1 MATLYV
7 LYQQNKDTNSASVY
21 GTYTDQKNAE
31 RAAKQAKAGVDARFQ
46 TSNFYV
52 VTVEATQ
59 VANEGDQQQQQQ
71 QATTVTGEQQEQ
83 DTSRRSRRHAE

>member
-1 MATLYV
+1 M
-7 LYQQNKDTNSASVY
+7 
-21 GTYTDQKNAE
+21 
-31 RAAKQAKAGVDARFQ
+31 DARFQ